1 MDKMKKKRLYTSLI
15 KYLIPCFIICAAGI
29 CLIMW
34 LSEYFQRWYLNR
46 AGNIVIATYVY
57 TDDLEISGKV
67 PEWVWKYKV
76 IRYSKAMLIPLW
88 SVVCLWFTFRLFY
101 RRELEE
107 PVDVLSKASERILGD
122 DLDFTVESRS
132 DNELGALCYSFE
144 TMRKNLYDSNYQLW
158 KSLEERKRLNSAFSH
173 DLRTPI
179 TVLKG
184 YTELAEQFDG
194 QLSPEK
200 QQAMLR
206 KMTGQIERLERYT
219 EKMSG
224 IHKLEDIIPEE
235 SCFTFG
241 QLCKEVYET
250 GSLVCADKIYSQNN
264 DGDKSQELFTDREL
278 VMQVC
283 ENLVANASRYADSR
297 VNCRIYTD
305 SGKLYITFSD
315 DGEGF
320 SEEALR
326 KAWQPFYRGGDE
338 NEKEHFGLGLYI
350 CRLLCRKCGGDIA
363 LANNENGGGAVT
375 ASFDIKKSES
385 R

>member
-1 MDKMKKKRLYTSLI
+1 
-15 KYLIPCFIICAAGI
+15 
-29 CLIMW
+29 
-34 LSEYFQRWYLNR
+34 
-46 AGNIVIATYVY
+46 
-57 TDDLEISGKV
+57 
-67 PEWVWKYKV
+67 
-76 IRYSKAMLIPLW
+76 MLIPLW
-88 SVVCLWFTFRLFY
+88 SMVCLWFTFRLFY

-250 GSLVCADKIYSQNN
+250 GSLVCAVKSYSQNN
-264 DGDKSQELFTDREL
+264 DGDESQELFTDREL

-326 KAWQPFYRGGDE
+326 KAWQPFYRGGNE
-338 NEKEHFGLGLYI
+338 NE
-350 CRLLCRKCGGDIA
+350 
-363 LANNENGGGAVT
+363 N
-375 ASFDIKKSES
+375 
-385 R
+385 

>member
-1 MDKMKKKRLYTSLI
+1 MDKMKKRRIYNSLI

-34 LSEYFQRWYLNR
+34 LSDYFQRWYLNR

-57 TDDLEISGKV
+57 TDDLEISGKI
-67 PEWVWKYKV
+67 PEWLWKYKA
-76 IRYSKAMLIPLW
+76 IRYSKTLLIPLW

-101 RRELEE
+101 SRELKE

-132 DNELGALCYSFE
+132 DNELGALCASFE
-144 TMRKNLYDSNYQLW
+144 TLRKNLYDSNYQLW

-184 YTELAEQFDG
+184 YTELAEQLDG
-194 QLSPEK
+194 KLTPEK
-200 QQAMLR
+200 QADILR
-206 KMTGQIERLERYT
+206 KMSGQIDRLERYT
-219 EKMSG
+219 EKMSS

-235 SCFTFG
+235 SRFTFG
-241 QLCKEVYET
+241 QLRREIDET
-250 GSLVCADKIYSQNN
+250 GSLVCTDKVYSQKAE
-264 DGDKSQELFTDREL
+264 GDAEQELFTDKEL
-278 VMQVC
+278 LMQVC
-283 ENLVANASRYADSR
+283 ENLLSNAVRYAASS
-297 VNCRIYTD
+297 VSTHLYTEGD
-305 SGKLYITFSD
+305 KLYITVSD

-350 CRLLCRKCGGDIA
+350 CRLLCKKCGGDIV
-363 LANNENGGGAVT
+363 LSNNGTGGGEVT